1 MTHFL
6 EKERFLAVINDTPLV
21 SIDLIVT
28 NENGQILLGQR
39 CNRPAQGYWFVP
51 GGRIQKNEILDHA
64 FERISLNE
72 LGVVLSRK
80 QASLLGVYE
89 HIYSDNFANVEGVG
103 THYVVI
109 AYKIAAKSQTLLLPQ
124 EQHSSYVWM
133 NEIDLANNQQVH
145 PNTKAYV
152 L

>member
-1 MTHFL
+1 MRRYLDT
-6 EKERFLAVINDTPLV
+6 KDFLAVVRDTPLV
-21 SIDLIVT
+21 SIDLIVE
-28 NENGQILLGQR
+28 NEEGQVLLGLRTNQ
-39 CNRPAQGYWFVP
+39 PAQGYWFVP
-51 GGRIQKNEILDHA
+51 GGRIQKDESLDDA
-64 FERISLNE
+64 FLRLTEVE
-72 LGVVLSRK
+72 LGVKVARK
-80 QASLLGVYE
+80 NAVLLGVYE
-89 HIYSDNFANVEGVG
+89 HFYDDNFAKVEGVG

-133 NEIDLANNQQVH
+133 SEIDLANNQQVH